1 MRTRGT
7 LTSIAVVAT
16 VAALALAGCGS
27 APTAGDAGSGGTG
40 GDAYAKYAAL
50 KGAARTDQLLAAARK
65 EGSLAIYTSNTDID
79 DLVAGFEKVY
89 SGIKVNVYRANS
101 ETVLQRVSQEAA
113 ANKTANDI
121 VDTNDGELDAMSV
134 QHLLVPYNGPGKA
147 GLRPEASFPDWT
159 ASRFNAFVVGWNTK
173 LVPKGQEPKSLQELA
188 DPKWKGR
195 ISMEMG
201 DWDWFLAWQTYLTT
215 KQGMSEAQ
223 AEALFR
229 SLAAN
234 AKIVKGH
241 TVQGELLSSGQF
253 AVALSVYSHTVDKAA
268 QEEGAPV
275 AWRPPV
281 QPVMLRPNGLALM
294 SRPKHPAAALL
305 WMDWVL
311 TGGQKVIAD
320 AKRIPAATNVP
331 GFTNPI
337 PPGTQTFDVPID
349 KLRTES
355 KKWETAYDKLVRGTK
370 GTGN

>member
-1 MRTRGT
+1 MRTPGT
-7 LTSIAVVAT
+7 LTSVVAVT
-16 VAALALAGCGS
+16 AVAALALAGCGS
-27 APTAGDAGSGGTG
+27 APTAGGAGSGGTS

-50 KGAARTDQLLAAARK
+50 TGAARTDQLLAAARK

-79 DLVAGFEKVY
+79 DLVAGFEKTY

-121 VDTNDGELDAMSV
+121 VDTNDAELDAMSG
-134 QHLLVPYNGPGKA
+134 QHLLVPYTGPGKA
-147 GLRPEASFPDWT
+147 ALRPEAAFPDWT

-188 DPKWKGR
+188 GPKWKGR

-201 DWDWFLAWQTYLTT
+201 DWDWYLAWQTYLTT
-215 KQGMSEAQ
+215 KQGMPEAQ
-223 AEALFR
+223 AAALFR
-229 SLAAN
+229 SLAGN

-268 QEEGAPV
+268 EKGAPI
-275 AWRPPV
+275 AWRPAV
-281 QPVMLRPNGLALM
+281 QPVMLRPNGVGLM

-311 TGGQKVIAD
+311 TGGQTFIAG
-320 AKRIPAATNVP
+320 AKRIPAARSVP

-355 KKWETAYDKLVRGTK
+355 KKWQTAYDGLVRGAK
-370 GTGN
+370 GTGG